1 MTIDKVI
8 SLLREQHG
16 VPKHLPRRDPLSEL
30 IAALLSQN
38 TSDVNSGRAFENLV
52 STFGT
57 WEEVA
62 EADVDRISEA
72 ISAGGLNRVKAPR
85 IKAILERIKSEK
97 GSLDLGFLKKMP
109 LPEARTWLESLPG
122 VGPKTAACVLLFS
135 LGRPALPVDT
145 HVYRVSQRLGL
156 IDSKVS
162 PDNAHRILGKMVP
175 PDDVYEFHINMVRH
189 GRKVCRAQSP
199 LCGGCLLKK
208 GCKYG
213 ARAVRRSGGAG
224 R

>member
-1 MTIDKVI
+1 MTIDEVI
-8 SLLREQHG
+8 ALLREQHG
-16 VPKHLPRRDPLSEL
+16 VPKRLTRRDPLSEL

-38 TSDVNSGRAFENLV
+38 TSDINSGRAFENLV

-62 EADVDRISEA
+62 EADVEGISES

-85 IKAILERIKSEK
+85 IKAILGRIKSEK
-97 GSLDLGFLKKMP
+97 GSLDLAFLKDMP
-109 LPEARTWLESLPG
+109 LSEARSWLESLPG

-145 HVYRVSQRLGL
+145 HVYRVSRRLGL

-162 PDNAHRILGKMVP
+162 PDNAHRMLGKTVP
-175 PDDVYEFHINMVRH
+175 PDSIYEFHMNMVRH
-189 GRKVCRAQSP
+189 GRKICRSQNP
-199 LCGGCLLKK
+199 LCSGCLLNK
-208 GCKYG
+208 GCAYG
-213 ARAVRRSGGAG
+213 KRTFRRAGGSG